1 MFGLFSL
8 AGLNI
13 VFLQS
18 DRAGLVVNFLIETT
32 GITHYVAARGSSP
45 ECCLGCLTIST
56 GCSLSPARRHP
67 GVLGLHQGPVGP
79 VHLVVETA
87 GVTQVVPRVISAP
100 ERSVCDTAVNTLSAI
115 FRLRLLRTL
124 VEGVGEGRGHVRD
137 GQVGGEGG

>member
-1 MFGLFSL
+1 MLGLFSL

-18 DRAGLVVNFLIETT
+18 DRAGLVVNLLIETT

-45 ECCLGCLTIST
+45 ESCLGRLTICTS
-56 GCSLSPARRHP
+56 CSLSPARRNP
-67 GVLGLHQGPVGP
+67 GVLGLHQRPVGP

-87 GVTQVVPRVISAP
+87 GVAQVVPCVVSAP
-100 ERSVCDTAVNTLSAI
+100 ERSVSNTAVNTLSAV

-137 GQVGGEGG
+137 GQVGGQGG